1 MKKYKKLLI
10 TLLLT
15 LAVVGIGIGLPAAVS
30 GYKDKTL
37 DNSGETLDS
46 LGVSLGT
53 PRELESVSLV
63 RKYSMIAAGETYLSM
78 TDSEGFPPDRIR
90 NLSLDYLD
98 DFLKLGIQAPRSENA
113 EFDDINGIIPVLFTN
128 IYDSKESFYAW
139 QVVVSDEYGDLAMW
153 IDEETGVILAL
164 HYSEKADQ
172 NISESTA
179 GDTDINIHII
189 MNFFCERFGATLV
202 EVEENPYDGDVNWYV
217 TLTFGSEYDYTRLP
231 VHFYPGAYYSFNFD
245 SIDGI
250 VRHMTN

>member
-46 LGVSLGT
+46 LGISLET
-53 PRELESVSLV
+53 PREFESVSLV
-63 RKYSMIAAGETYLSM
+63 RKYSMIAAGSAYFSRAE
-78 TDSEGFPPDRIR
+78 SEGVSEDRIQK
-90 NLSLDYLD
+90 LSLDYLD
-98 DFLKLGIQAPRSENA
+98 DLYKLGIQAPRSS
-113 EFDDINGIIPVLFTN
+113 DDVIDKYSDITPVLVTS

-139 QVVVSDEYGDLAMW
+139 QVVASDEYGDLVMW
-153 IDEETGVILAL
+153 IDDETEVILAL
-164 HYSEKADQ
+164 NYSEIADQ

-179 GDTDINIHII
+179 GDTEINIHEI

-202 EVEENPYDGDVNWYV
+202 EAMENPYDTEASWYV

-245 SIDGI
+245 SIDGM
-250 VRHMTN
+250 VS

>member
-46 LGVSLGT
+46 LGISLEI
-53 PRELESVSLV
+53 PRKLESVSLT
-63 RKYSMIAAGETYLSM
+63 RKYSMIAAGEAYYSRAE
-78 TDSEGFPPDRIR
+78 SEGVSEDRIQK
-90 NLSLDYLD
+90 LGLDYLD
-98 DFLKLGIQAPRSENA
+98 DFYKLGMQAPRSG
-113 EFDDINGIIPVLFTN
+113 DGVIDKYKDITPVLVTS

-139 QVVVSDEYGDLAMW
+139 QVGAGDEYGDLVMW
-153 IDEETGVILAL
+153 LDDETEAILAL
-164 HYSEKADQ
+164 NYSEKANQ

-179 GDTDINIHII
+179 GDTQINIHQIL
-189 MNFFCERFGATLV
+189 NFFCERFGATLV
-202 EVEENPYDGDVNWYV
+202 EAEENPYDADVSWYA

-250 VRHMTN
+250 VS